1 MRLRLSHP
9 DWNLPNM
16 KDGQTLVCK
25 ICNASDPTPTSCDAE
40 MPDNDRHYDLNR
52 DNNPMAI
59 RRNKLYLIPHV
70 RPNPATLSLLLDSPE
85 PRSSRQG
92 FLPASQA

>member
-1 MRLRLSHP
+1 MSGQVRLRLSHP

-40 MPDNDRHYDLNR
+40 MPDKDKHYDLNR

-59 RRNKLYLIPHV
+59 RRNKLHLVPGV
-70 RPNPATLSLLLDSPE
+70 APNPEILEILQKSA
-85 PRSSRQG
+85 R
-92 FLPASQA
+92 